1 MIISASR
8 RTDIPAFYSKWMMN
22 RLHAGYVLVPN
33 PRNPLHFSRI
43 ALNPQSVD
51 CIVFWTKSPAPM
63 LSKLKEISAMGYPFY
78 FQFTLTPYGRDLE
91 QNLPLKTNLIQTF
104 QALSRTIGA
113 ERVVWRYD
121 PVILTD
127 RMGIEF
133 HLQSFKTLAG
143 MLEGYTH
150 RCIFSFLDLYPKV
163 TRSLRGILVKRIQQ
177 QEIMQIAEG
186 FSAVAQKHQMK
197 LFTCCESDDLSRFGI
212 AHAACIDPNI
222 IESILGCPIRVKKD
236 TGQRPGCGCVESI
249 DIGSYDCCRYG
260 CRYCYATSTPSAA
273 LKNAARHDPCSPTL
287 LGHLPDSA
295 IVTERKMVSIQERQ
309 MKFPSV
315 YF

>member
-186 FSAVAQKHQMK
+186 FSAVSSGVSVQLRKSLLQ
-197 LFTCCESDDLSRFGI
+197 
-212 AHAACIDPNI
+212 
-222 IESILGCPIRVKKD
+222 
-236 TGQRPGCGCVESI
+236 
-249 DIGSYDCCRYG
+249 
-260 CRYCYATSTPSAA
+260 SA
-273 LKNAARHDPCSPTL
+273 
-287 LGHLPDSA
+287 
-295 IVTERKMVSIQERQ
+295 
-309 MKFPSV
+309 
-315 YF
+315 